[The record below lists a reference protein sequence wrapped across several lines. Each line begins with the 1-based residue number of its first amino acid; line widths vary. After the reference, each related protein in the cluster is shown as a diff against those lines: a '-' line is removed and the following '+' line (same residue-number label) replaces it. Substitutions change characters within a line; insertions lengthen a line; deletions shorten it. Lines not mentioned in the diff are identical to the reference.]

1 MAINKISDETKR
13 FIKKKTA
20 SALPD
25 RPGDFNIK
33 ASEIKSFL
41 HKFVTDDDNSIFSEI
56 DRIVDEV
63 NLRTAD
69 IENTSSDNLQAH
81 KSDTSAHNIPSQID
95 SKINTH
101 NQSGTAH
108 QDIRTGLSE
117 VQSVATSNKNKLDTI
132 EVGATADQTPAEIK
146 IAYES
151 NANTNAFTD
160 LDKTKLEQIEAKA
173 QVNKIENIIVNG
185 VTQAIVSKGIN
196 LTDAIKEMI
205 DNEIDLLI
213 GSSPET
219 LDTLKELADALGN
232 DPNFATTVTNG
243 IASKISKD
251 FTNYLEK
258 ENLTGTEHLIIN
270 DNGTIKKVK
279 SDLVRND
286 KLTAENIPSG
296 KGTTISEELDN
307 KVDIDLIE
315 TQLPDNLVYSDDL
328 EEVEEPL
335 IQVYNSQLLNGKE
348 ESELDVNSAIKDGD
362 NNVIANT
369 YYKKTDTVDNSTN
382 SENAMKLYQDGSYVS
397 SQFLNVAYATNAGK
411 LGGKLESELNVN
423 SANTAT
429 TATNAG
435 NANKLNNKLESELN
449 GASADS
455 ATNADK
461 LGNFEP
467 SHYATK
473 VDLLTDFQLAI
484 NTVLVGVD
492 NQQYLIIEDGVLSG
506 SSIDIE
512 FLVIPNNV
520 TSIGQSAFSSNQ
532 LRSVVI
538 PDSVT
543 SIGNGAFGVNQLT
556 SVVIGNG
563 VTSIGFQAFQY
574 NQLTSVVI
582 PDSVITIGH
591 TAFSNNQLISVVIP
605 DLVTTIGNNTFSY
618 NQLKGVV
625 IPNSVTSIGNLAFA
639 WNELTEIIF
648 ERNTPPTIESNT
660 FDNNSDLNVIY
671 VPDNSVN
678 TYKTATYYVQYASI
692 IKPISERGGN

>member
-1 MAINKISDETKR
+1 MAINKISNETKR

-56 DRIVDEV
+56 DRIINEA
-63 NLRTAD
+63 NATISN
-69 IENTSSDNLQAH
+69 IETSTSDNLQAH

-101 NQSGTAH
+101 NQSGSSH
-108 QDIRTGLSE
+108 QDLRTGLSE

-132 EVGATADQTPAEIK
+132 EVGATGDQTPAEIK
-146 IAYES
+146 TAYES

-173 QVNKIENIIVNG
+173 QVNKIESIIING

-232 DPNFATTVTNG
+232 DPNFATTVTNE

-258 ENLTGTEHLIIN
+258 ENLAGTEHLIIN

-335 IQVYNSQLLNGKE
+335 IQVYNSQLLNNKQ
-348 ESELDVNSAIKDGD
+348 ESELNVNSAIKDGN
-362 NNVIANT
+362 NNVITDT

-382 SENAMKLYQDGSYVS
+382 SENADKLLQDGNYVGA
-397 SQFLNVAYATNAGK
+397 QFLNVAYATNAG
-411 LGGKLESELNVN
+411 
-423 SANTAT
+423 
-429 TATNAG
+429 
-435 NANKLNNKLESELN
+435 
-449 GASADS
+449 
-455 ATNADK
+455 K

-473 VDLLTDFQLAI
+473 VDLLTSFQLAM

-520 TSIGQSAFSSNQ
+520 TSIGDYAFQ
-532 LRSVVI
+532 EKHLTSVVI
-538 PDSVT
+538 PNSVT
-543 SIGNGAFGVNQLT
+543 SIGAYAFAVNQLT
-556 SVVIGNG
+556 SVVIGNS
-563 VTSIGFQAFQY
+563 VTTIGYAAFGN
-574 NQLTSVVI
+574 NQLTSI
-582 PDSVITIGH
+582 E
-591 TAFSNNQLISVVIP
+591 
-605 DLVTTIGNNTFSY
+605 
-618 NQLKGVV
+618 
-625 IPNSVTSIGNLAFA
+625 IPNSVTTIGGNAFTL
-639 WNELTEIIF
+639 NQLTEIIF
-648 ERNTPPTIESNT
+648 TRTAPPTIQSTT
-660 FDNNSDLNVIY
+660 FNNNPNLLTQGAIY
-671 VPDNSVN
+671 VPVNSVN
-678 TYKTATYYVQYASI
+678 AYKTAQNYTQFADI

>member
-33 ASEIKSFL
+33 ASEIKAFL
-41 HKFVTDDDNSIFSEI
+41 HQFVTDKENSIFSEI

-101 NQSGTAH
+101 NQSGSSH
-108 QDIRTGLSE
+108 QDLRTGLSE

-146 IAYES
+146 TAYES

-160 LDKTKLEQIEAKA
+160 SDKTKLEQIEAQA
-173 QVNKIENIIVNG
+173 QVNKIESIIVNG
-185 VTQAIVSKGIN
+185 IEQAIIEKGVN
-196 LTDAIKEMI
+196 LTADIKEMI
-205 DNEIDLLI
+205 DNEIDLLV

-232 DPNFATTVTNG
+232 DPNFATTVTNE

-296 KGTTISEELDN
+296 KGTTISEELD
-307 KVDIDLIE
+307 KKLDIDLIE
-315 TQLPDNLVYSDDL
+315 TQLPNNLVYSDDL
-328 EEVEEPL
+328 EEVEEPI
-335 IQVYNSQLLNGKE
+335 IQVYNSQLLNNKQ

-362 NNVIANT
+362 SNVITDT
-369 YYKKTDTVDNSTN
+369 YYKKTDTVDNATN
-382 SENAMKLYQDGSYVS
+382 SENADKLLQDGSYVS

-411 LGGKLESELNVN
+411 LG
-423 SANTAT
+423 
-429 TATNAG
+429 
-435 NANKLNNKLESELN
+435 
-449 GASADS
+449 
-455 ATNADK
+455 
-461 LGNFEP
+461 NFKP

-473 VDLLTDFQLAI
+473 NDSLTNMQLAI
-484 NTVLVGVD
+484 NTVLFGVD
-492 NQQYLIIEDGVLSG
+492 NQQYLIIEDGVLNG
-506 SSIDIE
+506 SSVDIE

-520 TSIGQSAFSSNQ
+520 TSIGNGAFEYNK
-532 LRSVVI
+532 LTSVVI

-543 SIGNGAFGVNQLT
+543 IIGNYAFRDNKLT
-556 SVVIGNG
+556 SVVIPNS
-563 VTSIGFQAFQY
+563 VTNIANNAFQN

-582 PDSVITIGH
+582 PDSVTIVDNQ
-591 TAFSNNQLISVVIP
+591 AFYDN
-605 DLVTTIGNNTFSY
+605 
-618 NQLKGVV
+618 K
-625 IPNSVTSIGNLAFA
+625 
-639 WNELTEIIF
+639 LTEIIF
-648 ERNTPPTIESNT
+648 ESETPPYIGFDT
-660 FDNNSDLNVIY
+660 FSYNPDLNVIY
-671 VPDNSVN
+671 VPDNAVE
-678 TYKTATYYVQYASI
+678 TYKAKTNLTQYADI